1 MTKLKWLSI
10 LWIVLLVAGC
20 GQKTTTTS
28 PSVSLRDVFP
38 NGNTI
43 SGWTRDGNTET
54 YDNDT
59 LYDLVDGQADAF
71 FAYNFEEV
79 AVQSYVGE
87 DTVLRIE
94 IWQLATPAD
103 AYGLFT
109 RNRSGEP
116 ADIGNEGDTDPGRR
130 LAFWQDRY
138 YAQVRGRQALQ
149 DATLYAF
156 AEAIIA
162 ALPTGGETPAL
173 IDQLPPEGL
182 VARSAIFFRQEI
194 SIQDEIWLGG
204 ENILGLTSDTEG
216 VLARYTV
223 DGAPVHLLMVQYADG
238 DAASAG
244 LAALNGAAV
253 EGLLASDVN
262 DTLLAAVFGDTA
274 VLGNADSTAAA
285 DLLSVALKQPARP
298 GK

>member
-1 MTKLKWLSI
+1 MIKLKWLGI

-38 NGNTI
+38 DDDTI
-43 SGWTRDGNTET
+43 PGWTRDGDTET
-54 YDNDT
+54 YNNDT

-103 AYGLFT
+103 TYGLFT

-116 ADIGNEGDTDPGRR
+116 ADVGNEGDTDPGRR

-138 YAQVRGRQALQ
+138 YAQVRGRQALE

-156 AEAIIA
+156 AEAIVA
-162 ALPTGGETPAL
+162 ALPAGGETPAL
-173 IDQLPPEGL
+173 IGQLPFKGL

-204 ENILGLTSDTEG
+204 ENILGLTPDTEG
-216 VLARYTV
+216 VLARYTL
-223 DGAPVHLLMVQYADG
+223 DGAPVHLLMVQYADAE
-238 DAASAG
+238 AASAG
-244 LAALNGAAV
+244 RTALNGANID
-253 EGLLASDVN
+253 GLLVADSN
-262 DTLLAAVFGDTA
+262 GALLAAVFGD
-274 VLGNADSTAAA
+274 ADPAAA
-285 DLLSVALKQPARP
+285 ANLLADTLK
-298 GK
+298 

>member
-1 MTKLKWLSI
+1 MARIKLLN
-10 LWIVLLVAGC
+10 LMWIVLFVAGC
-20 GQKTTTTS
+20 GQKTTT
-28 PSVSLRDVFP
+28 PSAVSLRDVFP
-38 NGNTI
+38 GDNAI
-43 SGWTRDGNTET
+43 SGWTCDGDTET
-54 YDNDT
+54 YNSDT

-79 AVQSYVGE
+79 AVQSYAGE

-116 ADIGNEGDTDPGRR
+116 ADVGNEGDTDPGRR

-138 YAQVRGRQALQ
+138 YAQVRGRQAIE
-149 DATLYAF
+149 DATLRAF
-156 AEAIIA
+156 AEDIVA

-173 IDQLPPEGL
+173 IGQLPPEGL
-182 VARSAIFFRQEI
+182 VAGSSRSRFQAIFFRQEI

-223 DGAPVHLLMVQYADG
+223 DGAPVHLLMVQYADA

-244 LAALNGAAV
+244 LAALNGADV
-253 EGLLASDVN
+253 DGVLAADVN
-262 DTLLAAVFGDTA
+262 KALLAAVFGE
-274 VLGNADSTAAA
+274 ADPTVAA
-285 DLLSVALKQPARP
+285 DLLADALK
-298 GK
+298 